1 MTPSS
6 ARWANASW
14 VVAVLVAAFAMFAK
28 ALPRDDAGDVIK
40 RAKKDMEARRFVAA
54 DSGFARAALMAQGE
68 ERAEALFLRASVVQS
83 GLEAESLY
91 RAIVDEFM
99 ESEYGRPAALELAK
113 IQFAMGRYE
122 GARDVLRTND
132 LCAWSD
138 EACVFDGMA
147 GVMIRNYD
155 EAALSL
161 QRVRRGRDKTW
172 ATIAL
177 AEAEEGM
184 GNIAAACERYASLA
198 RARVHPTAWL
208 RHAECLE
215 KAGDT
220 NAANREYEALADA
233 FPYSPEALRAAAKLS
248 PPPAPTT
255 PPAAAEGV
263 AGAQAGKPALGGTGF
278 TIQFG
283 SFADRANAIKLA
295 SEIKKTYPAVRIDS
309 ELVNYREVFRV
320 RYGQYAT
327 REEAQSAGE
336 TMARELDERYTVMP
350 VTRAADE

>member
-1 MTPSS
+1 
-6 ARWANASW
+6 

-208 RHAECLE
+208 RHAECRRPHQRHRPQRL
-215 KAGDT
+215 KVLPAHRRASPRWAAPASRSSSARLRIAPTPSSWRPRSRRRTPRFGSTASWSTTARCFASATASTRRARKRSPPARPWRASST
-220 NAANREYEALADA
+220 NA
-233 FPYSPEALRAAAKLS
+233 
-248 PPPAPTT
+248 T
-255 PPAAAEGV
+255 P
-263 AGAQAGKPALGGTGF
+263 
-278 TIQFG
+278 
-283 SFADRANAIKLA
+283 
-295 SEIKKTYPAVRIDS
+295 
-309 ELVNYREVFRV
+309 
-320 RYGQYAT
+320 
-327 REEAQSAGE
+327 
-336 TMARELDERYTVMP
+336 
-350 VTRAADE
+350 

>member
-1 MTPSS
+1 
-6 ARWANASW
+6 

-233 FPYSPEALRAAAKLS
+233 FPYSPEALRAAA
-248 PPPAPTT
+248 
-255 PPAAAEGV
+255 EGV